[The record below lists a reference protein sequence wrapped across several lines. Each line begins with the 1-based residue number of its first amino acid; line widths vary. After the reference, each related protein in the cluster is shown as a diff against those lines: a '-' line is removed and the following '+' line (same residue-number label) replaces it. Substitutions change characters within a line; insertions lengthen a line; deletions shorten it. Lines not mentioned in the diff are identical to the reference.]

1 MVKRIRNID
10 RELGSWFMVH
20 GAVGVGCRVWRL
32 PPSWFRN
39 DWSEVAEVMAVGR
52 WFQSLMVQGKKEL
65 NRTGWWVCSWCRRC
79 APLVLGS
86 VCWQNSMRLMSTN
99 PALLIRY
106 RI

>member
-1 MVKRIRNID
+1 MIYRK
-10 RELGSWFMVH
+10 LGSWH
-20 GAVGVGCRVWRL
+20 GAAGVGCRLWSL

-86 VCWQNSMRLMSTN
+86 VSWQNPTRLMSTN
-99 PALLIRY
+99 PLLIRY